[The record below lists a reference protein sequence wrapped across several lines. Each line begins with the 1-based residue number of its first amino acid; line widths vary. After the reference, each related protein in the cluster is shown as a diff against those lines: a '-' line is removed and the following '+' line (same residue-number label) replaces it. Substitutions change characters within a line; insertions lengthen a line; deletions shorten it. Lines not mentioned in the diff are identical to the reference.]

1 MKQKTLVVVDV
12 QNEFC
17 HPDGFF
23 ARNKLTCNPEGFFG
37 EGKLNVKSIDNAVDN
52 TESAIAHFRKEG
64 LPIAYVRGVGDPQYL
79 SDSRFE
85 RYKQMYEQGFLKD
98 GTISTDF
105 YRIKPLREEPVFTKG
120 GLDAFSNTQ
129 FREYV
134 QRTASGLI
142 LVGFFT
148 DVCIDAIAMGAEE
161 KGIGVPTEI
170 IADCTASLYWPQ
182 DRQLEK
188 LKMLYGTKIHNSLSH
203 YVSNNQDSS
212 S

>member
-1 MKQKTLVVVDV
+1 MKQKTLLVVDV

-37 EGKLNVKSIDNAVDN
+37 EGKLTVKSIDKVVDN
-52 TESAIAHFRKEG
+52 IESAIAHFRKESF
-64 LPIAYVRGVGDPQYL
+64 PIAYVRGVGDPQYL
-79 SDSRFE
+79 SQSRFE

-98 GTISTDF
+98 GTRSTDF
-105 YRIKPLREEPVFTKG
+105 YRIKPLGEEPVFTKG
-120 GLDAFSNTQ
+120 GLDAFSDTQ

-134 QRTASGLI
+134 RRTASDLI

-148 DVCIDAIAMGAEE
+148 DVCIDAIALRAEE
-161 KGIGVPTEI
+161 KWIGIPTEI

-182 DRQLEK
+182 DKQLNK
-188 LKMLYGTKIHNSLSH
+188 LKMLYGTKIQNSLSD
-203 YVSNNQDSS
+203 YISNSQINSL
-212 S
+212 